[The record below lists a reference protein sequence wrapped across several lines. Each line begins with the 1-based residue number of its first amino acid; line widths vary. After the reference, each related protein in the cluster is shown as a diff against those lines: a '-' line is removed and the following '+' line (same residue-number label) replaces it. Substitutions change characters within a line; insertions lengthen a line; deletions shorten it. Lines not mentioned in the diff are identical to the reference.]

1 MSVVHP
7 NMLMLLKAVSSRH
20 HEPSI
25 GDGCVRKDCSENSK
39 ACLVRN
45 NYDSGAAN
53 DVPFENSKTSVIKN
67 NYYGGSTIDVP
78 FENSKTSVIKNNY
91 DAVVY
96 HPLRYI
102 VVLGPDY

>member
-1 MSVVHP
+1 
-7 NMLMLLKAVSSRH
+7 MLVLSKAVSSRH

-25 GDGCVRKDCSENSK
+25 GESCVRRVCCENSK
-39 ACLVRN
+39 ESVVRN

-67 NYYGGSTIDVP
+67 NC
-78 FENSKTSVIKNNY
+78 E
-91 DAVVY
+91 AVVY

-102 VVLGPDY
+102 VVLGPDYLHCLYNKFTWLHIIHAF